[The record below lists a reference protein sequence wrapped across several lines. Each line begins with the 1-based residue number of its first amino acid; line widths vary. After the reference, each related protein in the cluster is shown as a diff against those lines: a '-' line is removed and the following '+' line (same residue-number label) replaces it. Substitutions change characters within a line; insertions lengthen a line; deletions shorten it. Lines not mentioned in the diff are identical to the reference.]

1 MIKKNKL
8 VSCKQQTC
16 EQQYHVLRATLLQAK
31 TIFDDFKSSRVN
43 LMKWNY
49 GEVYGR
55 QGYLQKK
62 TLLHVFFF

>member
-31 TIFDDFKSSRVN
+31 TIFDDFKSLRVN
-43 LMKWNY
+43 LK
-49 GEVYGR
+49 
-55 QGYLQKK
+55 
-62 TLLHVFFF
+62 